1 MKLHQ
6 RRRVASARLK
16 HQGKEPLS
24 NLGTNPPHSPSAVAV
39 ALPSA
44 QVSSLGMFF
53 WTSSASPPSAL
64 HHQVQLLLSLISCL
78 LQLGLHH
85 CLCSQSLWSYM
96 YRCTSPVSGS
106 FLNSGAFLG
115 GPWAI
120 SLRASFCCS
129 PSSFSTSSQSRRRYC
144 CSLPCPHLST
154 RLLWHIFVLSLL
166 GSGPRHFSCK
176 FPYQVPLLKC

>member
-44 QVSSLGMFF
+44 QVSSLGMIF

-64 HHQVQLLLSLISCL
+64 HRHLQLLLSLISCL

-85 CLCSQSLWSYM
+85 CLCSQSLWTYICIAALRQSLDPFWTQVLSWRSLGYQFE
-96 YRCTSPVSGS
+96 SL
-106 FLNSGAFLG
+106 FLL
-115 GPWAI
+115 
-120 SLRASFCCS
+120 
-129 PSSFSTSSQSRRRYC
+129 
-144 CSLPCPHLST
+144 LPLQLLNQLPKSAKVLLQLALST
-154 RLLWHIFVLSLL
+154 FV
-166 GSGPRHFSCK
+166 H
-176 FPYQVPLLKC
+176 